1 MEQAREGYYSRTD
14 LKDRGWNDRLIK
26 TFLGGPDK
34 SGRRVCLYE
43 ADRVHRA
50 EARPAFAE
58 AQRGS
63 AVRRYAA
70 GRVADAKKERMR
82 LWLEAIQV
90 KVPRID
96 MEDLTRLAV
105 EQHDARRFATE
116 EPLAR
121 VDSDKELLD
130 RLRLNYLRRSL
141 TGYDRLLEQVAGTV
155 GAQDACL
162 ELKEKVLDAIA
173 EAYPEL
179 ADECNRQRKQA
190 DDDLLWS

>member
-1 MEQAREGYYSRTD
+1 MEKAREGYYSRTD
-14 LKDRGWNDRLIK
+14 LKARGWNDKLIE

-90 KVPRID
+90 KITRID
-96 MEDLTRLAV
+96 IEDLTRLAI
-105 EQHDARRFATE
+105 DRYNARRFTTA
-116 EPLAR
+116 EPLAH
-121 VDSDKELLD
+121 VDSDKRLLD
-130 RLRLNYLRRSL
+130 RLRIDYLRRSL
-141 TGYDRLLEQVAGTV
+141 TGYD
-155 GAQDACL
+155 
-162 ELKEKVLDAIA
+162 
-173 EAYPEL
+173 
-179 ADECNRQRKQA
+179 
-190 DDDLLWS
+190 